1 MPAVKPVRLLVKVPV
16 VPASVVLESEVVGT
30 ALVLHTTPLAVIG
43 LPPSLVMFPPLMAVV
58 DVILVAA
65 VVAAIVGFGT
75 VAALPIILLH
85 IPPEY
90 TSSSPPTLSVVPQ
103 LVQNTTS
110 PVAGLAI
117 PCICA

>member
-1 MPAVKPVRLLVKVPV
+1 MPV
-16 VPASVVLESEVVGT
+16 VPASVVLESEIVGF
-30 ALVLHTTPLAVIG
+30 ALVLQHTPLAVIA

-65 VVAAIVGFGT
+65 VVAAIVGGVT
-75 VAALPIILLH
+75 VAALPIIFLH

-90 TSSSPPTLSVVPQ
+90 TSSSPPTLAVVPQ